1 MKADSARRSGAPPH
15 PAGCRHRPVA
25 AWLILSVATA
35 LGGCAN
41 LHNTTADLPPPISQP
56 ISQPDSHPDSAV
68 LGALAYHQSIRK
80 MSAGDLARERSA
92 QTGTGATPLHQL
104 RLTMLLSHPPGG
116 GNLPRAMSLLDAIGA
131 SDKPQA
137 VALQPL
143 ARLLADQLQERQ
155 RLEHTAERLT
165 QQLERTG
172 QQLKDSQKE
181 GQLLQEKLDA
191 LTEIERTL
199 PAPPVAPAALPPP
212 QTERRNAR

>member
-1 MKADSARRSGAPPH
+1 MKADSARRSGTPPH
-15 PAGCRHRPVA
+15 PAGCRHRLVA

-35 LGGCAN
+35 LGGCAH
-41 LHNTTADLPPPISQP
+41 LPDTTADLPPPISQP
-56 ISQPDSHPDSAV
+56 DSRPDSAL
-68 LGALAYHQSIRK
+68 LGTLAYHQSIRK

-92 QTGTGATPLHQL
+92 QTGPGATPLHQL
-104 RLTMLLSHPPGG
+104 RLAMLLSHPPGG
-116 GNLPRAMSLLDAIGA
+116 GNLPRAISLLDAIGA
-131 SDKPQA
+131 SDKPEA
-137 VALQPL
+137 IALQPL

-199 PAPPVAPAALPPP
+199 PAPPATPAALPPP
-212 QTERRNAR
+212 PTERRNTR

>member
-1 MKADSARRSGAPPH
+1 MKADSARCNDTPPR
-15 PAGCRHRPVA
+15 PAGCRHRLVA

-41 LHNTTADLPPPISQP
+41 LHDTTADLPPPISQP
-56 ISQPDSHPDSAV
+56 DSRPESAV

-80 MSAGDLARERSA
+80 MTAGDLARERSA
-92 QTGTGATPLHQL
+92 QTGTGGATPLHQL
-104 RLTMLLSHPPGG
+104 RLAMLLSHPPGG

-199 PAPPVAPAALPPP
+199 PAPPATPAALPPP
-212 QTERRNAR
+212 PTERRNAR